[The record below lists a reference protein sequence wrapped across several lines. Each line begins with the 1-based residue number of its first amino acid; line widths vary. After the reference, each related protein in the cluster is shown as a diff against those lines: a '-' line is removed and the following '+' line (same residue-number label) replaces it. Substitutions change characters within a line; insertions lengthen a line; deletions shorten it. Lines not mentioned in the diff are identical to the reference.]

1 MTSELSSH
9 LDAASAYDRIAGVYD
24 DQVQGGQW
32 MRGMLWES
40 YQRRFT
46 PGQCLLDLSCGTG
59 IDALFLAQLG
69 FRVVG
74 IDISARMIEQLEMK
88 AKRLNLSD
96 RVQAYVRDITDL
108 HPWSPPPFDGIISAF
123 AGLSTLP
130 DLTDVA
136 SDAHR
141 LLKPGG
147 YFIIHM
153 LNRAYPRERLGLI
166 RHGQWA
172 NARDTMKRRTI
183 APHIGGIP
191 VQHYLY
197 RPGEVYRRFFKQRFH
212 LRHVYGMGILRPPN
226 PPRWLS
232 PSVLNLLGRLDR
244 SASGRYPFY
253 NWGQFFV
260 LELQKKDV
268 DQSLV

>member
-1 MTSELSSH
+1 MTSERTSH
-9 LDAASAYDRIAGVYD
+9 LDAAIAYDLIAGVYD
-24 DQVQGGQW
+24 DQVQGSQW
-32 MRGMLWES
+32 MRGMLWEA
-40 YQRRFT
+40 YQQRFT

-69 FRVVG
+69 LRVVG

-96 RVQAYVRDITDL
+96 KVQAHVRDITDL
-108 HPWSPPPFDGIISAF
+108 HTWSPPPFDGIISAF

-130 DLTDVA
+130 DLTGVA

-153 LNRAYPRERLGLI
+153 LNRSFVREWLSLI
-166 RHGQWA
+166 RHAQWA
-172 NARDTMKRRTI
+172 NAHSVMRRRTI
-183 APHIGGIP
+183 APRIGGIP
-191 VQHYLY
+191 VRHYLY
-197 RPGEVYRRFFKQRFH
+197 RPGEVYQRYFKQRFH
-212 LRHVYGMGILRPPN
+212 LRRVYGMGILRPPA
-226 PPRWLS
+226 PPRWLP

-244 SASGRYPFY
+244 SVSGCFPFY

-260 LELQKKDV
+260 LELQKKDM
-268 DQSLV
+268 DQPLV